1 MKERLRPALAALLA
15 LLIGGDLAVRGWTG
29 LFDLWRYLFPYL
41 WLFLAFEAA
50 RARRRLLD
58 FEVFLIAAAAGLVH
72 DGVYAKTL
80 QEGASL
86 FGVDWLGAACAA
98 FDWGL
103 VAVCAL
109 HAADALWPRGEA
121 PPGISLPE
129 ASGLVFLPCAAAC
142 VYLIKT
148 LSGRYRFER
157 MIGDT
162 WLLADLLFIGAAW
175 LLARR
180 AFERAGLAEPHA
192 LDRWVW
198 ALAGFCAWLPGAQL
212 LARLLQA
219 LSWSFILAAVGGWTA
234 LLGAGLRRLWRRRG
248 HAPLSPVRASGLVL
262 GAALW
267 RLIGAGLLLSVFG
280 SFAADGRAAFAF
292 TVFVELPTR
301 LIFSYAFLTS
311 RLRI

>member
-1 MKERLRPALAALLA
+1 MKERLRPALTALFA

-29 LFDLWRYLFPYL
+29 LFDLWRFLFPYL

-58 FEVFLIAAAAGLVH
+58 TEAFLIAAAVGLVH

-109 HAADALWPRGEA
+109 HAADTLHPRGEA
-121 PPGISLPE
+121 PPGISLLE
-129 ASGLVFLPCAAAC
+129 AAGLVFLPGAAAC

-162 WLLADLLFIGAAW
+162 WLFADLLFIGASW

-180 AFERAGLAEPHA
+180 AFARAGLTEPCE
-192 LDRWVW
+192 LDRGVWV
-198 ALAGFCAWLPGAQL
+198 LAGFCAWLPGAQL
-212 LARLLQA
+212 LARFLQA
-219 LSWSFILAAVGGWTA
+219 LPWSFILTVVGGWTA
-234 LLGAGLRRLWRRRG
+234 LLGAGLWRLWRKRG
-248 HAPLSPVRASGLVL
+248 DAPLPPVRASGLVL

-267 RLIGAGLLLSVFG
+267 RLIGAGLLLPVFG
-280 SFAADGRAAFAF
+280 SFAVDGRAAFAF
-292 TVFVELPTR
+292 TLFVELPTR
-301 LIFSYAFLTS
+301 LIFSYAFLTA
-311 RLRI
+311 RMHI